1 MISYT
6 DDEKYRN
13 FQSLLSTIDYIQTKK
28 RITEDWME
36 THKQNI
42 MLYREYFG
50 DFNKVNIDCK
60 DRKFRKLAE
69 DTEVLLN
76 HLVWEIQET
85 GYFTV
90 EMYLKLIIGFKQMTE
105 IMVAT
110 DDLCSMFGEMSM

>member
-1 MISYT
+1 MDSYT
-6 DDEKYRN
+6 EDEKYRN
-13 FQSLLSTIDYIQTKK
+13 FQSLLSTIDYIQSKK

-36 THKQNI
+36 AHKQKI
-42 MLYREYFG
+42 LMYREYFG

-69 DTEVLLN
+69 DTEMLIN

-110 DDLCSMFGEMSM
+110 DDLSTMFGEMSM